1 MSVIL
6 RNDNGAIAVNKGV
19 IERMI
24 IEDLLD
30 LGEDIILCSKKGKPI
45 GEKPSRFM
53 DPDYLDA
60 IELSEKKRVVR
71 IRIFLITRIGNS
83 ISDLAEQIF
92 DIVTFEG
99 KDCPFSMLHKALV
112 DILLN
117 SASCFCVI
125 FFCFRRVFI
134 AFPKS
139 ILFFF
144 TEGLVPKDATNTD
157 NL

>member
-30 LGEDIILCSKKGKPI
+30 LGADIILCSKKGKPI

-92 DIVTFEG
+92 DIVEN
-99 KDCPFSMLHKALV
+99 DYA
-112 DILLN
+112 ILRLAKPGYISVN
-117 SASCFCVI
+117 IKGVMSDELIKRNIEVV
-125 FFCFRRVFI
+125 RRNV
-134 AFPKS
+134 
-139 ILFFF
+139 
-144 TEGLVPKDATNTD
+144 
-157 NL
+157 

>member
-6 RNDNGAIAVNKGV
+6 RNDNGAIAVNKSV

-92 DIVTFEG
+92 DIVEN
-99 KDCPFSMLHKALV
+99 DYA
-112 DILLN
+112 ILRLAKPGYISVN
-117 SASCFCVI
+117 IKGVMSDELIKRNIEVV
-125 FFCFRRVFI
+125 RRNV
-134 AFPKS
+134 
-139 ILFFF
+139 
-144 TEGLVPKDATNTD
+144 
-157 NL
+157 

>member
-6 RNDNGAIAVNKGV
+6 RNDNGAIAVNKSV

-92 DIVTFEG
+92 DIVEN
-99 KDCPFSMLHKALV
+99 DYA
-112 DILLN
+112 ILNLPIPGYISVN
-117 SASCFCVI
+117 IRGVMSDELI
-125 FFCFRRVFI
+125 RRNIEV
-134 AFPKS
+134 
-139 ILFFF
+139 
-144 TEGLVPKDATNTD
+144 VRRNV
-157 NL
+157 

>member
-24 IEDLLD
+24 IEDLHD

-45 GEKPSRFM
+45 GEKPSRFR

-92 DIVTFEG
+92 DIVEN
-99 KDCPFSMLHKALV
+99 DYA
-112 DILLN
+112 ILRLAKPGYISVN
-117 SASCFCVI
+117 IKGVMSDELIKRNIEVV
-125 FFCFRRVFI
+125 RRNV
-134 AFPKS
+134 
-139 ILFFF
+139 
-144 TEGLVPKDATNTD
+144 
-157 NL
+157 

>member
-1 MSVIL
+1 MRCHMSVIL
-6 RNDNGAIAVNKGV
+6 RNDNGAIAVNKSV

-92 DIVTFEG
+92 DIVEN
-99 KDCPFSMLHKALV
+99 DYA
-112 DILLN
+112 ILRLAKPGYISVN
-117 SASCFCVI
+117 IKGVMSDELIKRNIEVV
-125 FFCFRRVFI
+125 RRNV
-134 AFPKS
+134 
-139 ILFFF
+139 
-144 TEGLVPKDATNTD
+144 
-157 NL
+157 